1 MITTDIPAVEKSFVS
16 RAGKKLEHALLEFN
30 IDVKGFICADFGC
43 STGGFTDCL
52 LQYGASKVYAI
63 DTAYG
68 ELDWKLRNNPQVVV
82 MERQNVLF
90 VDLSEKMD
98 FICID
103 TGWTKQTLVIP
114 KAMQFLKPGGI
125 IISLIKPHYEAD
137 KRLLKAGKLPEN
149 ELANVLDNVKL
160 DLQSKGIEAL
170 AIVESP
176 IEGKKGGNK
185 EFLML
190 IRG

>member
-1 MITTDIPAVEKSFVS
+1 MSEKTFVS

-30 IDVKGFICADFGC
+30 LNVEGLVCADFGC

-52 LQYGASKVYAI
+52 LQFGAKKIYAI

-82 MERQNVLF
+82 MERQNALYVELP
-90 VDLSEKMD
+90 EKVD

-103 TGWTKQTLVIP
+103 TGWTRQSLAIP
-114 KAMQFLKPGGI
+114 RAFEFLKPSSVI
-125 IISLIKPHYEAD
+125 VSLLKPHYEAD
-137 KRLLKAGKLPEN
+137 KRELRQGKLPED
-149 ELANVLDNVKL
+149 LLDKVINGVKS
-160 DLQSKGIEAL
+160 DLVSKGINIEK
-170 AIVESP
+170 IIESP

-190 IRG
+190 IRN

>member
-1 MITTDIPAVEKSFVS
+1 MTEKTFVG
-16 RAGKKLEHALLEFN
+16 RAGKKLEHALLDFN
-30 IDVKGFICADFGC
+30 IDVTGAICADFGC

-82 MERQNVLF
+82 MERTNVLY
-90 VDLSEKMD
+90 VELPEKVD

-114 KAMQFLKPGGI
+114 KALEFLKPDGTV
-125 IISLIKPHYEAD
+125 ISLIKPHYEAD
-137 KRLLKAGKLPEN
+137 KRVLRGGKVPDA
-149 ELANVLDNVKL
+149 ELENVLEKVKSVL
-160 DLQSKGIEAL
+160 TEQGVSYEKI
-170 AIVESP
+170 IESP

-190 IRG
+190 IRKA

>member
-1 MITTDIPAVEKSFVS
+1 MSDKTFVS
-16 RAGKKLEHALLEFN
+16 RAGGKLDYALDHFN
-30 IDVKGFICADFGC
+30 IDVSGLICADFGC

-52 LQYGASKVYAI
+52 LQRGASKVYAI

-82 MERQNVLF
+82 MERQNVLY
-90 VDLSEKMD
+90 VNLPEKVD

-103 TGWTKQTLVIP
+103 TGWTKQSLVAPVAINN
-114 KAMQFLKPGGI
+114 LKSESF
-125 IISLIKPHYEAD
+125 IISLLKPHYEAD
-137 KRLLKAGKLPEN
+137 KRFLKAGKVIE
-149 ELANVLDNVKL
+149 ERIQEVV
-160 DLQSKGIEAL
+160 SKTVDSLKEINIKVID
-170 AIVESP
+170 IVESP

-190 IRG
+190 LGN